1 MTTPPDTTIWQ
12 ADIVVPNA
20 RVSAI
25 EAGLDAVEDLAE
37 HGIYGRFEEG
47 KADTRF
53 EIYITGKP
61 PVELAKALEAAVGQA
76 LSFAP
81 VPDEDWITRSNRAL
95 SPFHAGRFYITPH
108 KPARRGHNTLFVP
121 AGLAF
126 GTGAHETTHGCLR
139 LIDRVMR
146 NWTPARAIDVG
157 CGTGIL
163 AMAMVKAGARDVM
176 ASDNDPD
183 AVTVTR
189 DNRALN
195 RIPKAAI
202 RTCLAAGF
210 RHPALAGT
218 YDLIVANILA
228 RPLVE
233 LAPEIERHLAPGGRV
248 ILSGLLVR
256 QEREVLAA
264 YSLVGLYRRQHCR
277 LGEWSALLLTR

>member
-1 MTTPPDTTIWQ
+1 MTSPTIWQ

-20 RVSAI
+20 RATKI
-25 EAGLDAVEDLAE
+25 EAGLDALEELAE
-37 HGIYGRFEEG
+37 HGIYSQFEEG

-53 EIYITGKP
+53 EIYITGEP
-61 PVELAKALEAAVGQA
+61 AADLVAALETATGET
-76 LSFAP
+76 LTFAP

-95 SPFHAGRFYITPH
+95 APFYAGRFYITPQ
-108 KPARRGHNTLFVP
+108 KPARRSHNTLFVP

-126 GTGAHETTHGCLR
+126 GTGAHETTRGCLQ
-139 LIDRVMR
+139 LVDGVMR
-146 NWTPARAIDVG
+146 NWTPGRAIDVG

-163 AMAMVKAGARDVM
+163 AMAMVKAGAREVI

-189 DNRALN
+189 ENMALN

-202 RTCLAAGF
+202 HTYLAAGF

-228 RPLVE
+228 RPLIE
-233 LAPEIERHLAPGGRV
+233 LAPDIERHLARGGRV
-248 ILSGLLVR
+248 ILSGLLVK

-264 YSLVGLYRRQHCR
+264 YNLVGLHRRQHCR